1 MALIDLIEESVVK
14 VPLAAGGKD
23 AAIRELVDTL
33 VSAGKILDAETAYRA
48 VLDRE
53 AKGSTGLEEGIA
65 VPHGKTLAAREL
77 TIVIGVSPAGVE
89 FGSMDGKPTRLFFL
103 LLAPPDQAGP
113 HIEALA
119 EIARMSRSKA
129 FCSSLAACR
138 TPAEVVRLFKDE

>member
-14 VPLAAGGKD
+14 APLLAETKE
-23 AAIRELVDTL
+23 AAIRELVGAL
-33 VSAGKILDAETAYRA
+33 AAAGKIIDAETAVGA

-65 VPHGKTLAAREL
+65 VPHGKTIAAREL
-77 TIVIGVSPAGVE
+77 TIAIGVSPDGVP
-89 FGSMDGKPTRLFFL
+89 FGSMDGKPARLFFL
-103 LLAPPDQAGP
+103 LLAPPDKAGP

-129 FCSSLAACR
+129 FCASLMACR
-138 TPAEVVRLFKDE
+138 SPAELVRLLKDD

>member
-1 MALIDLIEESVVK
+1 MALIDLIEETVVRA
-14 VPLAAGGKD
+14 PLKATSKEG
-23 AAIRELVDTL
+23 AIRELVETL
-33 VSAGKILDAETAYRA
+33 AAAGKILDTETAYRS

-77 TIVIGVSPAGVE
+77 TIAIGVSPDGVE
-89 FGSMDGKPTRLFFL
+89 FGSMDGKPARLLFL
-103 LLAPPDQAGP
+103 ILAPPDKAGP

-129 FCSSLAACR
+129 FCQALASCR
-138 TPAEVVRLFKDE
+138 SPAEVVRMLKEE

>member
-1 MALIDLIEESVVK
+1 MALIDLIEETVVRAPLKGTDKESV
-14 VPLAAGGKD
+14 
-23 AAIRELVDTL
+23 IRELVDTL
-33 VSAGKILDAETAYRA
+33 AKAGKILDAETAYLA

-77 TIVIGVSPAGVE
+77 TIAIGVSPDGVE
-89 FGSMDGKPTRLFFL
+89 FGSMDNKPAKLFFL
-103 LLAPPDQAGP
+103 ILAPPDKAGP

-129 FCSSLAACR
+129 FCASLAACR
-138 TPAEVVRLFKDE
+138 NPTEVVRLFKDE

>member
-1 MALIDLIEESVVK
+1 MALIDIIEESVIR
-14 VPLAAGGKD
+14 VPIKATAKND
-23 AAIRELVDTL
+23 VIRELVDTL
-33 VSAGKILDAETAYRA
+33 ARAGKIIDAETAYQA

-65 VPHGKTLAAREL
+65 VPHGKTIAARAL
-77 TIVIGVSPAGVE
+77 TIAIGISPDGVA
-89 FGSMDGKPTRLFFL
+89 FDSMDGKPTTLFFL
-103 LLAPPDQAGP
+103 LLAPPDKAGP

-138 TPAEVVRLFKDE
+138 SPAEVVRLLKEE

>member
-14 VPLAAGGKD
+14 VPLAASGKD

-77 TIVIGVSPAGVE
+77 TIAIGVSPAGVE

-119 EIARMSRSKA
+119 EIARMSRSK
-129 FCSSLAACR
+129 
-138 TPAEVVRLFKDE
+138 VV

>member
-1 MALIDLIEESVVK
+1 MALIDLIEESVVR
-14 VPLAAGGKD
+14 VPLAAVGKD

-33 VSAGKILDAETAYRA
+33 VSVGKILDAETAYRA

-53 AKGSTGLEEGIA
+53 AKGSTALEEGIA

-77 TIVIGVSPAGVE
+77 TIAIGISAAGVE

-103 LLAPPDQAGP
+103 LLAPPDKAGP

-129 FCSSLAACR
+129 FCASLAACR
-138 TPAEVVRLFKDE
+138 TPSEVVRLLKDE